1 MTDASVINKP
11 AEGLNLLE
19 ELRAGYEA
27 DPESQQAAARLA
39 EHYADLGWYNEALE
53 VYRAALK
60 IHGDDFFLHLGY
72 GNTCYQHQDFEDAL
86 HAFRTLT
93 DLKPE
98 RIEGWNNSGI
108 ALMSLGRAE
117 EAKSAFERVLAI
129 EPDNA
134 GALLNLGNYYA
145 GKGDGSSAIGLFE
158 RAIEARPDFADAWF
172 NLGNTHLAAK
182 DHVKAKKAFERAIR
196 LRREFVSAYK
206 NLGYIHESS
215 GSWDKA
221 IESYDT
227 AAQLD
232 RTDATLQINL
242 ANAYLALD
250 RFDEAKSC
258 FLKAVRLA
266 PKNTAGWL
274 GLRHLALLK
283 GDIPTYLRS
292 TSAILPHLDGP
303 IIAKTVDVLL
313 ELNHRPE
320 ALEVITSADNCNKE
334 GDELDAQRLLV
345 YRLENNNKGKQTA
358 IYKRLSGLPSLSDIA
373 LRALAGYAME
383 NGDYDLALK
392 HLKKITAVEAAAEY
406 RSITCLIA
414 LGSIDEARKRT
425 ASAIEQWPAN
435 GAFRFCDA
443 RLRCRD
449 GDREAARASLIQALD
464 SGFYAMDDMKKDPE
478 IARLFATLAASRPGP
493 DEGRRNAT

>member
-1 MTDASVINKP
+1 MTDTSEKNEP
-11 AEGLNLLE
+11 ADGQSLLE
-19 ELRAGYEA
+19 MLRAGYEA
-27 DPESQQAAARLA
+27 DPESQLAAARLA
-39 EHYADLGWYNEALE
+39 EHYADRGWYNEALE

-60 IHGDDFFLHLGY
+60 IHGGDFFLHLGY
-72 GNTCYQHQDFEDAL
+72 GNTCYQHKDFEDAL
-86 HAFRTLT
+86 RAFRTLSE
-93 DLKPE
+93 LKPE
-98 RIEGWNNSGI
+98 RIEGWNNAGI
-108 ALMSLGRAE
+108 VLMSLGRAE
-117 EAKSAFERVLAI
+117 EAKIAFKRVLAI

-145 GKGDGSSAIGLFE
+145 GKGDGPSAIGLFE

-182 DHVKAKKAFERAIR
+182 DHEKAQKAFERAIR
-196 LRREFVSAYK
+196 LRREFVSAHK
-206 NLGYIHESS
+206 NLGYIHELS

-221 IESYDT
+221 IESYGT
-227 AAQLD
+227 AGQLD
-232 RTDATLQINL
+232 RADATLQINL

-283 GDIPTYLRS
+283 GDIPAYLRS
-292 TSAILPHLDGP
+292 TNAILPHLDGP

-320 ALEVITSADNCNKE
+320 ALEVINSADNCNKE

-345 YRLENNNKGKQTA
+345 YRLENINKGKQTA
-358 IYKRLSGLPSLSDIA
+358 IYKRLSGLPSLSDTA
-373 LRALAGYAME
+373 FRALSRYAME
-383 NGDYDLALK
+383 NGDFEQALK
-392 HLKKITAVEAAAEY
+392 HLGKIKAIEAAVEY
-406 RSITCLIA
+406 LRITCLIA
-414 LGSIDEARKRT
+414 LGSADEARKRT

-435 GAFRFCDA
+435 GAFRFCEA
-443 RLRCRD
+443 RLRCHG

-464 SGFYAMDDMKKDPE
+464 SGFYAIDDIKKDPE
-478 IARLFATLAASRPGP
+478 IAYLFATLAAPRLEP
-493 DEGRRNAT
+493 DDGRRNAT